1 MKYFLLIVLSGIA
14 FLGNTQDVVVVNNTA
29 EAEKFCREKAE
40 KSPEELRE
48 QMLSYCLCMIKH
60 TDLKKEKELLKAGK
74 KKELQA
80 LYKEASK
87 ACSKK

>member
-1 MKYFLLIVLSGIA
+1 MKYFLPVVLSGIA
-14 FLGNTQDVVVVNNTA
+14 FLGNTQDIIVVNNTA
-29 EAEKFCREKAE
+29 EAKKFCEEKAA

-48 QMLSYCLCMIKH
+48 QMLSYCLCILKH

-74 KKELQA
+74 IKELQA

-87 ACSKK
+87 ACSK